1 MRFSFASLA
10 IIVLVAMSGLA
21 QEHTMP
27 MPAATAVP
35 LENGLG
41 DLHFA
46 VTTKNADAQRYFDQ
60 GMRYVYAFNH
70 EAAVASFKRATEL
83 DPDLA
88 LGYWGQALALGP
100 NINMDVDPTREAQAY
115 DAEKAALAHVSSASP
130 KERDLID
137 VLAKRYSNEPGVD
150 LKKLSVDYSNG
161 MRGLHA
167 KYPDDPD
174 IGALFAESLM
184 DLHPWHFWSHDGKP
198 MEGTVEIVSVLESV
212 LAAHPDHMG
221 ANHYYIHA
229 VEGSAS
235 PERALASANR
245 LAKLAPSAGHLV
257 HMPAHIYQRTGNYTG
272 AADANA
278 AGARADRDFMKVHGA
293 DNIYSMMYYNHNL
306 DFGAASYAMAGQ
318 FDKAKEFADE
328 ESGNAV
334 KIVKEMPPIDPF
346 TTASLKVLLRFGK
359 WNDIL
364 NVPDAAGPYSS
375 AFRHFARGTAFARLG
390 RLDEARAELKEL
402 DAARPGLSD
411 DTGFMQNTPK
421 TLASIASMLLE
432 GQIAEASGKRN
443 AAIAVYRKAVAAEDA
458 LSYDEPADWFYPTRE
473 TLGAALLRKK
483 DYAGAEKVFRA
494 DLDRNPNNPRSLF
507 GLSRALKGQKKPSA
521 KADTAFKKNW
531 QGGTLR
537 VEDL

>member
-10 IIVLVAMSGLA
+10 IIVLAAAAFA
-21 QEHTMP
+21 QEHSMP

-35 LENGLG
+35 LESGLG
-41 DLHFA
+41 GLHVA
-46 VTTKNADAQRYFDQ
+46 TSTKNADAQRYFDQ

-70 EAAVASFKRATEL
+70 EAAVASFKRASEL
-83 DPDLA
+83 DPDFALA
-88 LGYWGQALALGP
+88 YWGQALALGP

-115 DAEKAALAHVSSASP
+115 DTEKAALAHLANASP
-130 KERDLID
+130 KERDLVN
-137 VLAKRYSNEPGVD
+137 VLKRRYSNEPGVD

-161 MRGLHA
+161 MRELHA

-174 IGALFAESLM
+174 VGTLFAESLM
-184 DLHPWHFWSHDGKP
+184 DLHPWHFWMHDGKP
-198 MEGTVEIVSVLESV
+198 APGTEEIVSVLESV

-229 VEGSAS
+229 VEGSPT

-245 LAKLAPSAGHLV
+245 LTKLAPSAGHLV

-306 DFGAASYAMAGQ
+306 DFGATSYAMAGQ

-328 ESGNAV
+328 ESGNAA

-346 TTASLKVLLRFGK
+346 TTASLKVLMRFGK

-364 NVPDAAGPYSS
+364 AAPEGAGPYSS
-375 AFRHFARGTAFARLG
+375 AFRHFARGVAYARLG
-390 RLDEARAELKEL
+390 KLDEARAEQKQL
-402 DAARPGLSD
+402 DTARPAMSD
-411 DTGFMQNTPK
+411 DTGFMQNSPK
-421 TLASIASMLLE
+421 TLVSIASMVLE
-432 GQIAEASGKRN
+432 GQIDEASGKRN
-443 AAIAVYRKAVAAEDA
+443 AAISVYRKAVAAEDE

-494 DLDRNPNNPRSLF
+494 DLERTPNNPRSLF
-507 GLSRALKGQKKPSA
+507 GLSKALKAQKKPSA
-521 KADTAFKKNW
+521 QTEAAFRKNW
-531 QGGTLR
+531 QGGELK